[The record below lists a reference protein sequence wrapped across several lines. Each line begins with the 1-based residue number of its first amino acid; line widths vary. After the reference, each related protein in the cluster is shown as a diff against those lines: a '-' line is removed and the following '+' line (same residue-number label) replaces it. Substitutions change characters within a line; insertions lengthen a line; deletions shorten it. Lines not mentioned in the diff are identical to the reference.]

1 MKTKRV
7 VVGSLETNCY
17 ILHSEKEMAVIDPGG
32 EPEKISDSILNVAGC
47 NDLGELRKSDREI
60 KFILATH
67 CHWDHIGA
75 LDYLLEKVNSPFY
88 IGKGELP
95 VLEESSGAQARPK
108 KELESSDQL
117 KVGSSVLSILSTP
130 GHSPGSITL
139 MEKEGKRLLVGDLI
153 FSGGYGRTDLP
164 GGSREKLKESVRRLR
179 DLDGDWEVLPGHG
192 PPTSL
197 RKEMGRSPFLNKAK
211 DSK

>member
-17 ILHSEKEMAVIDPGG
+17 LLYSNEEIAVIDPGG
-32 EPEKISDSILNVAGC
+32 EPEKILDSLKN
-47 NDLGELRKSDREI
+47 LGDCSNIDELKKSRNL

-75 LDYLLEKVNSPFY
+75 VDKLREKFDSPFY
-88 IGKGELP
+88 IGEGESP
-95 VLEESSGAQARPK
+95 VLENSSETQTTPQKKLNGSDRLK
-108 KELESSDQL
+108 LGNKEL
-117 KVGSSVLSILSTP
+117 KVLETP

-139 MEKEGKRLLVGDLI
+139 MEEEGKRLFVGDLI

-164 GGSREKLKESVRRLR
+164 GGSRKKLQESVSKLAQ
-179 DLDGDWEVLPGHG
+179 LNGDWDILPGHG
-192 PPTSL
+192 PRTTL
-197 RKEMGRSPFLNKAK
+197 KKEMERSPFLNKAK
-211 DSK
+211 DGQ